1 MLKALFGLETFTFL
15 FWLFGYVEKRLDKKP
30 IFQIFMTS
38 QTIQIFVIILE
49 SKDNQ
54 TMKLGQSRE
63 YNMKNIFPK
72 KSYIKCGGEA
82 SPRLFYK
89 ISTLS
94 ISLDQQT

>member
-1 MLKALFGLETFTFL
+1 
-15 FWLFGYVEKRLDKKP
+15 
-30 IFQIFMTS
+30 MTS

-72 KSYIKCGGEA
+72 KSYIKCGG
-82 SPRLFYK
+82 
-89 ISTLS
+89 
-94 ISLDQQT
+94 